1 MKPKDQPKRPPGRP
15 ATGITP
21 KRYFRMD
28 DESWALIE
36 QAAQR
41 AGVTISD
48 WIRERLTKAAKRE
61 ARSA

>member
-1 MKPKDQPKRPPGRP
+1 
-15 ATGITP
+15 
-21 KRYFRMD
+21 MD